1 LLDLLYSHVVAR
13 RRCWFERHPDAR
25 RRLREPVISIGNLSV
40 GGTGKTPMVA
50 FIARWLLDRGERP
63 AILSRG
69 YGRRDRRDGVLVVS
83 DGQRVLADV
92 DQSGDEPFMLARLLP
107 RAVVVV
113 SEDRFLAG
121 TLAERRLGATV
132 HLLDDG
138 FQHVQLARDLDI
150 LMTTPGEITGGRVL
164 PMGRLREPIGAAARA
179 HVVVILESDLASAR
193 AEAWSLGVSQVV
205 AGRRRLQGA
214 EGALGADG
222 ASGAGANGAAGAD
235 GALGAVVAVAGI
247 AQPKEFF
254 AMLRAAGYRV
264 VDTFEFAD
272 HHRFTRSD
280 VDRIHAAV
288 QAAGA
293 ATPVVTTEKDFVR
306 LEPLAPWPFECQ
318 AIPLSLS
325 LEGWDDLAALLTQAI
340 ARRREAA

>member
-1 LLDLLYSHVVAR
+1 LLDLLYSYVVAR
-13 RRCWFERHPDAR
+13 RRRWFERHPDAR

-40 GGTGKTPMVA
+40 GGTGKTPMVLL
-50 FIARWLLDRGERP
+50 IARWLLDRGERP

-69 YGRRDRRDGVLVVS
+69 YGRRDRPDGVVVVS

-92 DQSGDEPFMLARLLP
+92 HRSGDEPFMLARHLP
-107 RAVVVV
+107 PAVVVV
-113 SEDRFLAG
+113 GEDRFLGGA
-121 TLAERRLGATV
+121 LAERRLGATV

-138 FQHVQLARDLDI
+138 FQHLQLARDLDI

-193 AEAWSLGVSQVV
+193 SEAWSLGVSQVV

-235 GALGAVVAVAGI
+235 GASGAVVAVAGI
-247 AQPKEFF
+247 ARPKEFF

-293 ATPVVTTEKDFVR
+293 ACVVTTEKDLVR
-306 LEPLAPWPFECQ
+306 LEPLEPLPFECQ
-318 AIPLSLS
+318 AIPLTLS
-325 LEGWDDLAALLTQAI
+325 IEGWDDLAALLAHAI
-340 ARRREAA
+340 ARRREAT

>member
-1 LLDLLYSHVVAR
+1 LLDLLYSYVVAR
-13 RRCWFERHPDAR
+13 RRRWFERHPDAR

-40 GGTGKTPMVA
+40 GGTGKTPMVLL
-50 FIARWLLDRGERP
+50 IARWLLDRGERP

-69 YGRRDRRDGVLVVS
+69 YGRRDRPDGVVVVS

-92 DQSGDEPFMLARLLP
+92 HRSGDEPFMLARHLP
-107 RAVVVV
+107 PAVVVV
-113 SEDRFLAG
+113 GEDRFLGGA
-121 TLAERRLGATV
+121 LAERRLGATV

-138 FQHVQLARDLDI
+138 FQHLQLARDLDI

-193 AEAWSLGVSQVV
+193 SEAWSLGVSQVV

-222 ASGAGANGAAGAD
+222 ASGA
-235 GALGAVVAVAGI
+235 VVAVAGI
-247 AQPKEFF
+247 ARPKEFF

-293 ATPVVTTEKDFVR
+293 ACVVTTEKDLVR
-306 LEPLAPWPFECQ
+306 LEPLEPLPFECQ
-318 AIPLSLS
+318 AIPLTLS
-325 LEGWDDLAALLTQAI
+325 IEGWDDLAALLAHAI
-340 ARRREAA
+340 ARRREAT

>member
-1 LLDLLYSHVVAR
+1 MLDLLYSHVVAR
-13 RRCWFERHPDAR
+13 RRRWFERHPDAR
-25 RRLREPVISIGNLSV
+25 RRLREPVISVGNLSV
-40 GGTGKTPMVA
+40 GGTGKTPMVSL
-50 FIARWLLDRGERP
+50 IARWLLDRGERP

-69 YGRRDRRDGVLVVS
+69 HGRRDRRDGVVVVS

-92 DQSGDEPFMLARLLP
+92 HQSGDEPLMLARLLP

-121 TLAERRLGATV
+121 ALAERRLGATV

-193 AEAWSLGVSQVV
+193 SEAWTLGVSQAV
-205 AGRRRLQGA
+205 AGKRVLEASLA
-214 EGALGADG
+214 EARADSER
-222 ASGAGANGAAGAD
+222 AEAD
-235 GALGAVVAVAGI
+235 ALGAVVAVAGI
-247 AQPKEFF
+247 ARPKEFF